1 MSNIKIKV
9 WDWPI
14 RLFHWL
20 LVASII
26 FQFISGDI
34 LDDAMQ
40 WHFYA
45 GYFCI
50 GLLVFRVLWGIF
62 GTHYAR
68 FNQFIRSP
76 FKVFSY
82 LSGQDKQSYLGHNP
96 AGAYSVVVMLTL
108 VLSQAVSGLFMTD
121 DIFSEGP
128 YYAAVS
134 EQWQDFSSFIHHNA
148 INLIWAMIAL
158 HIVSILYYQFK
169 KKQKLTQAMIT
180 GYKTTETEHK
190 IKNNMGIVQLSVR
203 LAVCILTSALLV
215 YLAIE
220 VLPPESVQD
229 FYY

>member
-1 MSNIKIKV
+1 MANTKIKV

-20 LVASII
+20 LVATII
-26 FQFISGDI
+26 FQFVSGDI

-45 GYFCI
+45 GYFCT
-50 GLLVFRVLWGIF
+50 GLLIFRVLWGIV

-68 FNQFIRSP
+68 FSQFVRSP
-76 FKVFSY
+76 FTVFNY
-82 LSGQDKQSYLGHNP
+82 LRGKNKDTYLGHNP

-108 VLSQAVSGLFMTD
+108 IISQAFSGLFITD

-134 EQWQDFSSFIHHNA
+134 EQWQDIANFVHHNA
-148 INLIWAMIAL
+148 INLIWAIIVL
-158 HIVSILYYQFK
+158 HIVSVLYYQFK
-169 KKQKLTQAMIT
+169 KKQKLTQAMLT
-180 GYKTTETEHK
+180 GYKIAEQTSDNAPK
-190 IKNNMGIVQLSVR
+190 MSMKRFGISLF
-203 LAVCILTSALLV
+203 VCILTSALLV
-215 YLAIE
+215 YLLIE
-220 VLPPESVQD
+220 VLPPEPVQD